1 MSDSPFMK
9 DVTAADFDA
18 QVIEGSRRQPVL
30 VDFWAAWCGPCQM
43 LTPMLGK
50 LAKEYAG
57 AFVVAKVNSDEQQEL
72 AARYGIRS
80 LPTVKVFKNGQVVDE
95 FMGVQPEATI
105 RQMIERHVVKES
117 DLVREQALAA
127 YAKDDVE
134 QAMDLL
140 KTAVEMDPKQFAA
153 RIDLAKLLANQGDF
167 AEANR
172 LLDSLP
178 PEVSETKEAL
188 ELKAQLRFAAVV
200 ANAPDEQTLERE
212 LAASP
217 DDPRIRYQLAARKL
231 VSGEY
236 EEALEHM
243 LTLMLRHRD
252 FEDDAGRQGML
263 AIFDV
268 LGGEH
273 PLVKRYRSRMF
284 AALH

>member
-1 MSDSPFMK
+1 MSDSPYVQ
-9 DVTAADFDA
+9 DVTATEFNAR
-18 QVIEGSRRQPVL
+18 VIEDSQRQPVL

-43 LTPMLGK
+43 LTPILEK
-50 LAKEYAG
+50 LANEYAG
-57 AFVVAKVNSDEQQEL
+57 AFLVAKVNSDEQQEL
-72 AARYGIRS
+72 AARYGVRS
-80 LPTVKVFKNGQVVDE
+80 LPTVKVFKNGQTVDE
-95 FMGVQPEATI
+95 FMGVQPESTI
-105 RQMIERHVVKES
+105 RQIIERHIVKES

-127 YAKDDVE
+127 YAKGEVE

-153 RIDLAKLLANQGDF
+153 RIDLAKLFANQGDLV
-167 AEANR
+167 EANR

-178 PEVSETKEAL
+178 PEVSNSKEVL
-188 ELKAQLRFAAVV
+188 ELKGQLGFAAVV
-200 ANAPDEQTLERE
+200 ANAPDEQTLARQ
-212 LAASP
+212 LSATP
-217 DDPRIRYQLAARKL
+217 DDPKIRYQLAARKL

-236 EEALEHM
+236 EQALEHM

-252 FEDDAGRQGML
+252 FEDDAGRRGML

>member
-1 MSDSPFMK
+1 MSDSPFVQ

-18 QVIEGSRRQPVL
+18 RVIEASHRHPVL

-43 LTPMLGK
+43 LTPILVK
-50 LAKEYAG
+50 LADEHAG
-57 AFVVAKVNSDEQQEL
+57 TFTVAKVNSDEQQEL

-95 FMGVQPEATI
+95 FMGVQPEPVI
-105 RQMIERHVVKES
+105 RQLIERHAVKES
-117 DLVREQALAA
+117 DLVHEQALAA
-127 YAKDDVE
+127 YAKGE
-134 QAMDLL
+134 TAQAMDLL
-140 KTAVEMDPKQFAA
+140 KTAIEMDPRQVAA
-153 RIDLAKLLANQGDF
+153 RIDLAKLVAVQGDI

-178 PEVSETKEAL
+178 ADAADSKDAL
-188 ELKAQLRFAAVV
+188 ELRGQLRFADIA
-200 ANAPDEQTLERE
+200 AHAPDESTLEAQLSATPE
-212 LAASP
+212 
-217 DDPRIRYQLAARKL
+217 DPRLRYQLAARK
-231 VSGEY
+231 VVAGEF
-236 EEALEHM
+236 EDALEHM

-252 FEDDAGRQGML
+252 FEDDAGRKGML

>member
-1 MSDSPFMK
+1 MSDSPYMK

-18 QVIEGSRRQPVL
+18 LVIEGSHRQPVL
-30 VDFWAAWCGPCQM
+30 VDFWAAWCAPCQM

-50 LAKEYAG
+50 LANEYAG
-57 AFVVAKVNSDEQQEL
+57 AVVVAKVNSDEQQEL

-95 FMGVQPEATI
+95 FTGVQPEATI
-105 RQMIERHVVKES
+105 RQMIERHVAKES

-127 YAKDDVE
+127 YAKGEVE

-153 RIDLAKLLANQGDF
+153 RIDLAKLHANQGDL

-178 PEVSETKEAL
+178 PEVSESREAL

-200 ANAPDEQTLERE
+200 ANAPDEQTLERQ
-212 LAASP
+212 LAAAP
-217 DDPRIRYQLAARKL
+217 DDPKIRYQLAVRKL
-231 VSGEY
+231 TGGEY